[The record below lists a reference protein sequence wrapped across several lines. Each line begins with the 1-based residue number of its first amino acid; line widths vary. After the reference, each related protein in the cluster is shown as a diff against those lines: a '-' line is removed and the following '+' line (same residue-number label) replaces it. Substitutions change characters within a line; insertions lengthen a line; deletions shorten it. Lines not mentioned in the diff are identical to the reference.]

1 MDCIVHW
8 VAKSQTRLSNFHFH
22 FQNATETQ
30 KKNCAVYG
38 EGAVSNRTCQKWF
51 AKFQA
56 EDFSLDDTPRS
67 GILDKIDSNQI
78 ETVIENNQC

>member
-1 MDCIVHW
+1 MDCIVHG
-8 VAKSQTRLSNFHFH
+8 VAKSQTWLSNFHFH
-22 FQNATETQ
+22 FQNATETP
-30 KKNCAVYG
+30 KNCAVYG
-38 EGAVSNRTCQKWF
+38 EGAMTNRTCQKWF